1 MGEITSGIS
10 ILLGSA
16 VVSTIITTI
25 FNQYNNRKNNTLK
38 YITEERKKWRD
49 TIRLISEK
57 IRHVSFQDRMKKIL
71 KSILWSWN

>member
-38 YITEERKKWRD
+38 LS
-49 TIRLISEK
+49 LIH
-57 IRHVSFQDRMKKIL
+57 I
-71 KSILWSWN
+71 